1 MGYDNKIMQTDTFR
15 KQLALP
21 KNIAKIIKDYV
32 TFCYE
37 SNEIEKLVIKV
48 VPFKLVQQIK
58 VFCKKNRKF

>member
-15 KQLALP
+15 KQLALL